1 MHIIKKQSKE
11 KDLPEI
17 LKKFD
22 NYLLGIRGLSINTIK
37 AYNTNLLMF
46 FKFIIEYMNLKIE
59 LNKINTIV
67 LLQVKKSDIIAF
79 LVHCNFTRDNTAET
93 RQCKLAAIR
102 TFYEWLLS
110 ITPGGYTQLN
120 PTKEIPNIENI
131 ERLPKYL
138 SLEQAKRIQ
147 EVFTLENSRFPIRN
161 NAIISTFL
169 STGARASE
177 LINANLKDVNL
188 KNNTLTVIGKGNK
201 ERTLYLNKTCK
212 EKLEKYIKQRNRDK
226 KIINLNNEPL
236 FLNKNGRRIGID
248 GVEDICNKAFEL
260 IGLGNCGY
268 TTHTLRHTAASMI
281 YIYVSQDIL
290 LLKELLGHESIT
302 STQIYTHI
310 YNKQVKEAVDKNPL
324 NNFEKTA
331 DREEEVA

>member
-1 MHIIKKQSKE
+1 MTTIKKLAKE
-11 KDLPEI
+11 KTIPEI
-17 LKKFD
+17 LTRFD
-22 NYLLGIRGLSINTIK
+22 NYLLGIRGLSTNTIK
-37 AYNTNLLMF
+37 AYNINLLMF
-46 FKFIIEYMNLKIE
+46 FKFIISYMNLKIE

-110 ITPGGYTQLN
+110 TTPGGYLQNN
-120 PTKEIPNIENI
+120 PTKEIPNIEKVEKI
-131 ERLPKYL
+131 PRHL
-138 SLEQAKRIQ
+138 SLDQAKRIQ
-147 EVFTLENSRFPIRN
+147 EIFTLENSRFAIRN

-177 LINANLKDVNL
+177 LINANLKDINL

-212 EKLEKYIKQRNRDK
+212 EKMSKYIEQRNRNK
-226 KIINLNNEPL
+226 KIVSLNEPL

-248 GVEDICNKAFEL
+248 GIEDICEKAYKL
-260 IGLGNCGY
+260 MGLSNCGY

-281 YIYVSQDIL
+281 YMYVTQDIL
-290 LLKELLGHESIT
+290 LLKEFLGHKSIST
-302 STQIYTHI
+302 TQIYTHI
-310 YNKQVKEAVDKNPL
+310 YNEQVKEAIDKNPL
-324 NNFEKTA
+324 NSYGE
-331 DREEEVA
+331 REEEAA